1 MLLDIYMHISIFN
14 NIVNKEVLF
23 EKDSNGREIFLYSLT
38 DCMATGVNLYYPN
51 VLLHNNNQLILP
63 MLERTMSLK
72 SGTIYEKMDM
82 QLDYYPRDYRIVC
95 ETPVFFFVYNTDN
108 YFHYVYDTLPYLI
121 SYLHLRKTVP
131 EIKLLMQ
138 YPNAE
143 RCSFYPFVI
152 EFLELLEIRRDDIVM
167 VNSETL
173 YKSVYISTSYTHDI
187 DSNLPPRKEIYG
199 FFQSIVRRVQ
209 SMNVSL
215 ETPKKI
221 YVSRRTWLHGDFS
234 NIGTNYTMRRRLINE
249 DELVERLMIEGYQ
262 EVFTERLS
270 TIEKILYFADAT
282 HVVGAIGGG
291 ISNVLFSPVTTHL
304 EAIVSPGFLDVNKRF
319 KYSLDCVDVYYNY
332 NTQHVEDGE
341 FKKYMR
347 VKFDGGIGEIEE
359 IAGDKLIV
367 SYTDGSN
374 TGWNSECSFKRI
386 ELCSSQ
392 VERLDNGLNSAW
404 EIN

>member
-1 MLLDIYMHISIFN
+1 MHIATFN
-14 NIVNKEVLF
+14 NITDCEVLF
-23 EKDSNGREIFLYSLT
+23 EKDSNGREILLYKIT
-38 DCMATGVNLYYPN
+38 DCIATGINMYYPN
-51 VLLHNNNQLILP
+51 VLLYHNEVMTLP
-63 MLERTMSLK
+63 IIERTMSLQ
-72 SGTIYEKMDM
+72 SGTIYEKMNM
-82 QLDYYPRDYRIVC
+82 QFDYHPVEYRAIC

-143 RCSFYPFVI
+143 RGSFYPFVL
-152 EFLELLEIRRDDIVM
+152 EFLELLEIGIDDIVM
-167 VNSETL
+167 IDCETL

-187 DSNLPPRKEIYG
+187 DSNLPPRKEIYE
-199 FFQSIVRRVQ
+199 FFQSIVGRVK
-209 SMNVSL
+209 SMNLSFEV
-215 ETPKKI
+215 PKKI

-249 DELVERLMIEGYQ
+249 DELVKKLMNEGYQ
-262 EVFTERLS
+262 EVFTECLS
-270 TIEKILYFADAT
+270 TIEKILYFAGAT

-291 ISNVLFSPVTTHL
+291 ISNVLFSPATTHL

-332 NTQHVEDGE
+332 NTQHVELGE

-359 IAGDKLIV
+359 ITGDKLIV

-374 TGWNSECSFKRI
+374 TGWNSECSFKRV
-386 ELCSSQ
+386 ELCVSR

-404 EIN
+404 EICPM